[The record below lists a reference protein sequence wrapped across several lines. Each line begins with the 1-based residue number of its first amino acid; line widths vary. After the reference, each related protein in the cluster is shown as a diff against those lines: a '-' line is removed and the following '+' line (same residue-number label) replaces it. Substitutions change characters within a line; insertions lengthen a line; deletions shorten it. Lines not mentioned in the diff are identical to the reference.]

1 MLFMYMQEMLMWIL
15 PIKTCC
21 KKTNFKNI
29 YLGKICFTCFF
40 FCGKIFFPH
49 NTCSFLNS
57 SNVEYLF
64 FPSIEKLYTQNKF
77 SSIKAESCSKNI
89 YELTKLKKQYKIKDV
104 QSLKFQTPVLLTK
117 NLDVNSGLVRGKI

>member
-1 MLFMYMQEMLMWIL
+1 MQGNVDVDFTNQDMLQKNQFQEHL
-15 PIKTCC
+15 
-21 KKTNFKNI
+21 FGKNLF
-29 YLGKICFTCFF
+29 YVLF